1 MAAPCVRVNLEM
13 KNVTVEPQKM
23 LAAKSVD
30 MARVIRQSIRCFV
43 FGALGAIPLIG
54 IGLAIQALRLH
65 RKVLAEMGGTWR
77 PPPLY
82 WYWLIGLLYLWAYR
96 ELFGDVGTLSIF
108 LIIGGLQTYHLWRS
122 FSPAPRWNPGE
133 RHLFWGAALAYLGC
147 FGSLAMVGAVG
158 LWIVMTTW

>member
-1 MAAPCVRVNLEM
+1 M
-13 KNVTVEPQKM
+13 KHVTAEPQKM
-23 LAAKSVD
+23 WAAKSVD

-43 FGALGAIPLIG
+43 FGALGAIPIIG
-54 IGLAIQALRLH
+54 IGLAIQALLLH
-65 RKVLAEMGGTWR
+65 KKVLAELEEPWR

-96 ELFGDVGTLSIF
+96 ELFGAVGTLSIF

-122 FSPAPRWNPGE
+122 LPSEPRWNPGE

-147 FGSLAMVGAVG
+147 FGSLTLLAVAG
-158 LWIVMTTW
+158 LWIVTATW